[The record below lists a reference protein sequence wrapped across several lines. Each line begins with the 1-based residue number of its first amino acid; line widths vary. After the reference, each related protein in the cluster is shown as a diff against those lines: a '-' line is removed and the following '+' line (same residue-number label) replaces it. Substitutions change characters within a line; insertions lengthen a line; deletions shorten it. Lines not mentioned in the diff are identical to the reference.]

1 MRLPMPAFVR
11 RRLQPMVERS
21 ERFMRGWEW
30 TWTKAVVASVIISF
44 IAMTMLAIVPSWFL
58 YFANQ
63 TLKWDQ
69 GPNAFWL
76 TKLRDAVAAGW
87 ITVWFGIMFIVAYVM
102 QKARQRVRGQG
113 GDTRPTGG
121 YR

>member
-1 MRLPMPAFVR
+1 
-11 RRLQPMVERS
+11 MVERG
-21 ERFMRGWEW
+21 ERFLRGWEW
-30 TWTKAVVASVIISF
+30 TWTTAVVASVLISF
-44 IAMTMLAIVPSWFL
+44 FAMLMLAVVPSYFL

-69 GPNAFWL
+69 GPSAFWL

-87 ITVWFGIMFIVAYVM
+87 ITVWFVIIFIVAYVM
-102 QKARQRVRGQG
+102 QNARQRLRGRG
-113 GDTRPTGG
+113 GETRPAGG